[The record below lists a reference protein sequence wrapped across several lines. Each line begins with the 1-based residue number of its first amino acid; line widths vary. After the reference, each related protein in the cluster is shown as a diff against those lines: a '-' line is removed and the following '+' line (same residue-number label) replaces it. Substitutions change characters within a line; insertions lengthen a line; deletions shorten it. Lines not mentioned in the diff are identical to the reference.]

1 MSSGREEIL
10 FRHLRRENKYK
21 NGNIRQ
27 HCRVGDGGGG
37 CAFPSPLRSA
47 VTVSTSTT
55 RSRPGATDSAVQT
68 LLDNSP
74 YQPLLDKITYMS
86 YVL

>member
-10 FRHLRRENKYK
+10 FRHLTTENKYK

-37 CAFPSPLRSA
+37 RSPPPTRRSA
-47 VTVSTSTT
+47 
-55 RSRPGATDSAVQT
+55 D
-68 LLDNSP
+68 
-74 YQPLLDKITYMS
+74 
-86 YVL
+86 

>member
-1 MSSGREEIL
+1 MVTYGSIVVLETV
-10 FRHLRRENKYK
+10 
-21 NGNIRQ
+21 
-27 HCRVGDGGGG
+27 VGG
-37 CAFPSPLRSA
+37 ARSPPPTDQLM
-47 VTVSTSTT
+47 TVSTSTT

-86 YVL
+86 YVLW

>member
-37 CAFPSPLRSA
+37 ERSPPPTDQLM
-47 VTVSTSTT
+47 TVSTSTT
-55 RSRPGATDSAVQT
+55 RSRPGATDYAVQT